1 MSARK
6 IDSGLVQ
13 PLTVQTQATQLNLP
27 VHAVRLRRN
36 GIEFASFSPVATW
49 TEMVITLQLPLTGKR
64 LHCSGVV
71 VACEGNRHRGFQI
84 SMLFTSVSSHMQ
96 AELDTLARS
105 EVA

>member
-36 GIEFASFSPVATW
+36 GIEFASFSPMATW
-49 TEMVITLQLPLTGKR
+49 TEMVITVQMPLTGKR
-64 LHCSGVV
+64 LNCSGVV
-71 VACEGNRHRGFQI
+71 VACEGNRHRGYQI
-84 SMLFTSVSSHMQ
+84 SMLFTNVSNHMQ

-105 EVA
+105 GVA